1 MKVVLSIL
9 NYNGRSHLEYL
20 LPSALDAVREYGP
33 DARVMVLDNRSTDP
47 DVEWINHHFPDIEV
61 VISPQNDFLFSYN
74 WYANQ
79 ISDEIIILLNNDL
92 RLDPGFIAPLISHFK
107 SPDVFAVS
115 ASSWD
120 WEGNEK
126 SSGPSALT
134 FQNGF
139 YNWSFNKKRQVRCH
153 TLFASGGFM
162 AVDRLK
168 FIQVGGFSRLYHP
181 AYMEDVDLCFR
192 AWRNGWRCIYE
203 PSSIVWHRENAS
215 WNMNDHSRSTHLC
228 LRNALLFQWSSL
240 PMKRERLK
248 RMLNICKLISGGFV
262 NKNMLWF
269 SELLN
274 ASKRWFVQNKKYSSF
289 KVSENELKD
298 IIKRI
303 EKAI

>member
-134 FQNGF
+134 FRNGF
-139 YNWSFNKKRQVRCH
+139 YNWSFNKKRQVRCY

-162 AVDRLK
+162 AVNRKK
-168 FIQVGGFSRLYHP
+168 FIQIGGFSRLYYP
-181 AYMEDVDLCFR
+181 AYCEDLDLCFR
-192 AWRNGWRCIYE
+192 AWRKGWSCIYE
-203 PSSIVWHRENAS
+203 PTSIVWHRENAS
-215 WNMNDHSRSTHLC
+215 WNLNEDSRSIHLC
-228 LRNALLFQWSSL
+228 LRNALLFQWATL
-240 PMKRERLK
+240 PMGRDRLK
-248 RMLNICKLISGGFV
+248 RFCNIAKLVFGGFLE
-262 NKNMLWF
+262 KNNLWL
-269 SELLN
+269 SELWN
-274 ASKRWFVQNKKYSSF
+274 ASRKWLFLRKSYSF
-289 KVSENELKD
+289 MKVSNEEMID

-303 EKAI
+303 NREF